1 MNKDQVKGT
10 AKDLEGRAQRK
21 IGAVT
26 GDVSQ
31 QVKGAAKQVAGKIQ
45 KGVGNVR
52 NSTARA
58 VDNLDG
64 KVDRDPN

>member
-10 AKDLEGRAQRK
+10 AKDIEGRAQRK
-21 IGAVT
+21 VGEVT

-52 NSTARA
+52 DSTANA
-58 VDNLDG
+58 VDKLDG
-64 KVDRDPN
+64 KIDRE